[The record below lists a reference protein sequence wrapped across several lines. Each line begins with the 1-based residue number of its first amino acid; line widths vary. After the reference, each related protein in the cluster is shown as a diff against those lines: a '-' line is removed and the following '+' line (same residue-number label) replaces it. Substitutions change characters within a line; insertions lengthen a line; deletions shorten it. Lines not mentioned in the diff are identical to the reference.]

1 MLNKVKSRF
10 VSGKTTQLITKITML
25 IILSLLIT
33 MPVVVF
39 AQETID
45 EKAKDFGDRMDQ
57 WGEKMDDWG
66 NQIEQSIEAG
76 DPIPPIPPL
85 PFGNNADGDYDVSP
99 RLGAYIE
106 DMDFED
112 AYEKHYPY
120 CYGVYISS
128 VVNGGNFDLAGIRGG
143 DIIMEFDSEK
153 VRFEDHLLQLRDS
166 KNIGD
171 TVTIKLFRN
180 EKEIETQLTFA
191 APKPKEEKEGK
202 EVQHYPG
209 MRKDKKLHP
218 GFGGGGP
225 EVILLEADFAGINKL
240 LKANGFDDLTGTY
253 MPLFGGYGMGNVGNG
268 WFIGGAGYGYEKI
281 QKISVDGG
289 TRRYEYHVGFGGV
302 TINKKVALMKDVIVD
317 LGLLVGGGTATLE
330 LRQTDGDYSW
340 IDDFNNNPNYYSLK
354 YRKPFMVYHPSAGVL
369 VRVLPWMGIHGSVGY
384 LGSYAF
390 NDDWK
395 DDYFDYTV
403 KGDSPKV
410 LDGLSYSLGVWF
422 GH

>member
-10 VSGKTTQLITKITML
+10 VSGKTTQLITKITMT
-25 IILSLLIT
+25 IILSLLIA

-39 AQETID
+39 AQENIG
-45 EKAKDFGDRMDQ
+45 EKAEEFGERMDQ
-57 WGEKMDDWG
+57 WGEKMDEWG
-66 NQIEQSIEAG
+66 EDLEQSIEEG
-76 DPIPPIPPL
+76 NPLPPFPPL
-85 PFGNNADGDYDVSP
+85 PFGRYDDGDDDYNVRP
-99 RLGAYIE
+99 KLGAHIN

-112 AYEKHYPY
+112 AYQKHYPY
-120 CYGVYISS
+120 CYGVYVSS
-128 VVNGGNFDLAGIRGG
+128 VSKGGNSDLAGISGG
-143 DIIMEFDSEK
+143 DIIMEFDGEK

-191 APKPKEEKEGK
+191 APKPKEEKEVK
-202 EVQHYPG
+202 HFPG
-209 MRKDKKLHP
+209 MRKEKKPHP

-225 EVILLEADFAGINKL
+225 EVILLEADLAGINNIL
-240 LKANGFDDLTGTY
+240 QANGFDDLTGTY

-281 QKISVDGG
+281 QKISIDGG
-289 TRRYEYHVGFGGV
+289 TRRYEYHIGFGGV

-340 IDDFNNNPNYYSLK
+340 DDDFDNNPSYYSLK
-354 YRKPFMVYHPSAGVL
+354 YRKRFFAYHPSAGVL
-369 VRVLPWMGIHGSVGY
+369 VRVLPWMGVHGSVGY
-384 LGSYAF
+384 LGSYSF